1 MTWGM
6 LRRLTVALVL
16 SAILH
21 GALLVALS
29 GRAAHPR
36 SASGVLHA
44 RLIDDAPSGAVPTP
58 LPLPPNESSESKVT
72 RSPPRALPQRKTV
85 TRAPG
90 REPGAPEARNARA
103 AALAVPRDPTWYSA
117 RELDELPRPLRPIRP
132 QMRGRSEV
140 GAQGRVVLRLAID
153 ESGTVTDASI
163 VNADAQADL
172 ASWALAAGRE
182 ARFRPGT
189 KGGRI
194 VKSRVLLELTF
205 GPRSDRGAL

>member
-1 MTWGM
+1 
-6 LRRLTVALVL
+6 
-16 SAILH
+16 
-21 GALLVALS
+21 
-29 GRAAHPR
+29 
-36 SASGVLHA
+36 
-44 RLIDDAPSGAVPTP
+44 
-58 LPLPPNESSESKVT
+58 
-72 RSPPRALPQRKTV
+72 
-85 TRAPG
+85 
-90 REPGAPEARNARA
+90 
-103 AALAVPRDPTWYSA
+103 
-117 RELDELPRPLRPIRP
+117 
-132 QMRGRSEV
+132 MRGRSEV